1 MSPKSYIIP
10 VAITAAGFAWM
21 FGKPA
26 LEQRRHSHEA
36 DHDPVVSVRVQ
47 VPAAMDEWCGENRS
61 SGRGWHCEVREFT
74 LPAGGLT
81 ELSASPN
88 GSVEVQGWDKTEVF
102 VRAKIEGRARTLDAA
117 RSLVSEV
124 NLVTSGES
132 LAARGP
138 KSGRGES
145 WSVTYQA
152 MVPVHSDLALRATNG
167 SVKVTEV
174 MGDLKVGSTNGDIR
188 LIGVGGDV
196 SGGTTNGSVV
206 VELAGDEWVG
216 EGVNVR
222 TTNGSITLG
231 IPEQFNGELD
241 VATTNGSI
249 SLDFPITVSGKIG
262 RRLHAELGDGGSII
276 KAVTTNGSVKIRKQ

>member
-10 VAITAAGFAWM
+10 VAITAAGLAWM
-21 FGKPA
+21 FGRPA
-26 LEQRRHSHEA
+26 LEKRTQEH
-36 DHDPVVSVRVQ
+36 DHAVSVSVQ
-47 VPAAMDEWCGENRS
+47 VPVAADGWCREHQPS
-61 SGRGWHCEVREFT
+61 SRGWHCEVREFT

-88 GSVEVQGWDKTEVF
+88 GSVQVQGWEKGEVF
-102 VRAKIEGRARTLDAA
+102 VRARIEGKARTLEAA
-117 RSLVSEV
+117 RTLVSEV
-124 NLVTSGES
+124 NLVTSGQA

-145 WSVTYQA
+145 WSVTYHA
-152 MVPVHSDLALRATNG
+152 MVPLNSDLALRATNG
-167 SVKVTEV
+167 NVEVTEV
-174 MGDLKVGSTNGDIR
+174 MGDLKVGSTNGNIR
-188 LIGVGGDV
+188 LMGVGGDV

-222 TTNGSITLG
+222 TTNGSITLA
-231 IPEQFNGELD
+231 IPEAYNGVLD
-241 VATTNGSI
+241 AATTNGSI
-249 SLDFPITVSGKIG
+249 SVDFPITVSGKIG
-262 RRLHAELGDGGSII
+262 RRLRAELGNGGATI